1 MGSSPS
7 MPKTGMSKRKRPMLT
22 PAMLRRLFIAVAV
35 LVVSMLF
42 AAEGFAMANT
52 SAVAHSRPNIS
63 MANGWILG

>member
-1 MGSSPS
+1 
-7 MPKTGMSKRKRPMLT
+7 MLT